1 VTITYNTATL
11 NARLAAVTTNID
23 AGSSNGAMRLLS
35 PTNVTIALITLAK
48 PSGTS
53 SGGVLTFSGLPL
65 TTTVSQSGQIVSADL
80 EDSNGNVV
88 ASGLTVG
95 VSTAFDIFINTANVT
110 AGGLLA
116 LNFATITGR

>member
-1 VTITYNTATL
+1 MTITYNTATL

-35 PTNVTIALITLAK
+35 PTNVSIALITLAK